1 MRGGCPV
8 SGHKLRRCWKT
19 QPPAA
24 TDTSASP
31 WSVVF
36 VSRGLRDKL
45 FWFGFEL
52 GFCSGVAA
60 RGVGSRRGDWHGEV
74 WGSIF
79 QIWKAAIRGFVRGS
93 LAALCAAGVGC
104 SSAAKSRNWWW
115 LV

>member
-36 VSRGLRDKL
+36 VSRGLRDNR
-45 FWFGFEL
+45 FGL
-52 GFCSGVAA
+52 VSN
-60 RGVGSRRGDWHGEV
+60 W
-74 WGSIF
+74 
-79 QIWKAAIRGFVRGS
+79 GFVRELRLEELVLDVEIGTVKFGARFFKS
-93 LAALCAAGVGC
+93 GKPLFADSFEGLLSPVRTGVGC